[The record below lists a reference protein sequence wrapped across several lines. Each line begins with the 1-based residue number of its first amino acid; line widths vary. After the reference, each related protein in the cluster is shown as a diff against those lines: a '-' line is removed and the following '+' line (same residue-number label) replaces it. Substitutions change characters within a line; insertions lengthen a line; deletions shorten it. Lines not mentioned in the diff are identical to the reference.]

1 MERKK
6 QLSFVIIFS
15 IFSSVAELISI
26 ALLIPFVGFFLDPNY
41 YLFNDIFKNIFTF
54 FSINT
59 KSEILFFVSLSFVL
73 VVVLSGV
80 IKIIFIKTS
89 NRLTENITSDFRI
102 KIFNFLIN
110 QDFSYYYKH
119 GSNEIMSNLSQKT
132 TTFSTIIFSSINI
145 FNSLLISIAIISVLV
160 MNDPIYTPALIF
172 IVLIFFFIAFKLK
185 SKKVVESG
193 KSINI
198 NQNVFID
205 IFENAVGY
213 LQEIIIYDLKKLFS
227 KSLDEASKKNAKS
240 LANIRST
247 GMMPK
252 VYLETSFLI
261 IAVLLIY
268 FLNLSSRTLQ
278 ENIGYLAILAYGVQ
292 RILPQIN
299 NIYNLSINFRSVT
312 PTVQN
317 FLDILDGGTRKY
329 NFDEN
334 NIKEKITFKNE
345 IILKDI
351 CYRYNQQSSNVLNN
365 INLSIKKGEKIAI
378 KGRTGSGK
386 TTLINII
393 SGLLNPVS
401 GSILIDGHN
410 LDNEKKGLAKNLAI
424 VPQTTFLNDGTILEN
439 ITLGFAQ
446 NKINN
451 DKLRQV
457 IEIANLNGFIEKLPN
472 NVNEKVGE
480 RGVRLSGGQRQRIG
494 IARALYR
501 DANLIILD
509 EPTNSLDFQTEMSI
523 LESLIKNE
531 KDKTMIMISHNDR
544 FLDFFDQIIDLDKL
558 GNK

>member
-1 MERKK
+1 MKIMTPTALLKKVVKHFNVERKK

-410 LDNEKKGLAKNLAI
+410 LDNEKKGWQK
-424 VPQTTFLNDGTILEN
+424 ILP
-439 ITLGFAQ
+439 LFH
-446 NKINN
+446 
-451 DKLRQV
+451 KLH
-457 IEIANLNGFIEKLPN
+457 F
-472 NVNEKVGE
+472 
-480 RGVRLSGGQRQRIG
+480 
-494 IARALYR
+494 
-501 DANLIILD
+501 
-509 EPTNSLDFQTEMSI
+509 
-523 LESLIKNE
+523 
-531 KDKTMIMISHNDR
+531 
-544 FLDFFDQIIDLDKL
+544 
-558 GNK
+558 

>member
-1 MERKK
+1 M
-6 QLSFVIIFS
+6 
-15 IFSSVAELISI
+15 
-26 ALLIPFVGFFLDPNY
+26 
-41 YLFNDIFKNIFTF
+41 
-54 FSINT
+54 
-59 KSEILFFVSLSFVL
+59 
-73 VVVLSGV
+73 VVLSGV

-410 LDNEKKGLAKNLAI
+410 LDNEKKKGWQKNLAI

>member
-1 MERKK
+1 
-6 QLSFVIIFS
+6 
-15 IFSSVAELISI
+15 
-26 ALLIPFVGFFLDPNY
+26 
-41 YLFNDIFKNIFTF
+41 
-54 FSINT
+54 
-59 KSEILFFVSLSFVL
+59 
-73 VVVLSGV
+73 
-80 IKIIFIKTS
+80 
-89 NRLTENITSDFRI
+89 
-102 KIFNFLIN
+102 
-110 QDFSYYYKH
+110 
-119 GSNEIMSNLSQKT
+119 
-132 TTFSTIIFSSINI
+132 
-145 FNSLLISIAIISVLV
+145 
-160 MNDPIYTPALIF
+160 MNDPFYTPALIF

-317 FLDILDGGTRKY
+317 FLDILDGGIRKY

-410 LDNEKKGLAKNLAI
+410 LDNEKRLAKI
-424 VPQTTFLNDGTILEN
+424 CHC
-439 ITLGFAQ
+439 
-446 NKINN
+446 
-451 DKLRQV
+451 
-457 IEIANLNGFIEKLPN
+457 
-472 NVNEKVGE
+472 
-480 RGVRLSGGQRQRIG
+480 S
-494 IARALYR
+494 
-501 DANLIILD
+501 
-509 EPTNSLDFQTEMSI
+509 TNYIFKRWNYS
-523 LESLIKNE
+523 
-531 KDKTMIMISHNDR
+531 
-544 FLDFFDQIIDLDKL
+544 
-558 GNK
+558 